1 MTLRNAFSFIFSLI
15 LTAGIVLAQQ
25 VAPAPMPP
33 TPPGEPALPMAP
45 DAPQNFSFFI
55 SGGSFLGVY
64 TEDISKEN
72 MGRYNLREVRG
83 VGITQVAK
91 DSPAEKA
98 GLRKDDVILRFDSEN
113 VTSTRKL
120 TRLVSEVA
128 PDQSVRLGISRGGSE
143 QEVSVTIGKRNES
156 MNAGEGFR
164 AFPPMQAMP
173 DLRGLITPDGRG
185 GNVWKWEG
193 PEQGGDGMVF
203 AFGNNRRIGVSTM
216 QLTKQLADYFGIA
229 DGQGVLVTSVA
240 EDSPAAKAGIKA
252 GDVITAIDGEKVA
265 GAGDVARGINKKKE
279 GDVMLT
285 VIRKGNQRTIT
296 VTPNVVKPMIAPGA
310 SAPDCYSAHWTR
322 INSGDQY
329 LNAQNRVA
337 NDSGNQCS
345 TTEQDAESAC
355 NQNTTATHLSG
366 RRARAKG
373 EGSAKG
379 KGRRGKSE
387 EERAKS
393 ERAFISPSPF
403 ALCPSLSWPLA
414 LGP

>member
-25 VAPAPMPP
+25 VAPPA
-33 TPPGEPALPMAP
+33 TPSGEPALPMGP
-45 DAPQNFSFFI
+45 DGPQNFSFFI

-64 TEDISKEN
+64 AEDVSKDN

-98 GLRKDDVILRFDSEN
+98 GLRKDDVILRFDGEN

-128 PDQSVRLGISRGGSE
+128 PDQSVRLAISRGGSE
-143 QEVSVTIGKRNES
+143 QEVSVIIGKRNES

-164 AFPPMQAMP
+164 ALQGLQGMP
-173 DLRGLITPDGRG
+173 DLRGLMTPEGRG

-193 PEQGGDGMVF
+193 PGQGGDMVF
-203 AFGNNRRIGVSTM
+203 AFGNNRRIGISTM
-216 QLTKQLADYFGIA
+216 QLTKQLAEYFGIA

-252 GDVITAIDGEKVA
+252 GDVITAIDGEKVD
-265 GAGDVARGINKKKE
+265 GAGDVARGINKRKE
-279 GDVMLT
+279 GDVTLT

-310 SAPDCYSAHWTR
+310 TPQSSRRIVIPRIELGSIPAINISVPRIDLPTIPEINVQLPNKMPKVRVIKAPQQP
-322 INSGDQY
+322 I
-329 LNAQNRVA
+329 
-337 NDSGNQCS
+337 
-345 TTEQDAESAC
+345 
-355 NQNTTATHLSG
+355 
-366 RRARAKG
+366 
-373 EGSAKG
+373 
-379 KGRRGKSE
+379 
-387 EERAKS
+387 
-393 ERAFISPSPF
+393 
-403 ALCPSLSWPLA
+403 
-414 LGP
+414 

>member
-1 MTLRNAFSFIFSLI
+1 MNLRNAFSFIFSLI

-25 VAPAPMPP
+25 VAPPATPP
-33 TPPGEPALPMAP
+33 PPGEPALPMGP
-45 DAPQNFSFFI
+45 DGSQNFSFFI

-64 TEDISKEN
+64 TEDVSKEN

-98 GLRKDDVILRFDSEN
+98 GLRKDDVILQFDGEG

-128 PDQSVRLGISRGGSE
+128 PDQTVRLTISRGGAE

-156 MNAGEGFR
+156 INAGEGFR
-164 AFPPMQAMP
+164 ALQSMP
-173 DLRGLITPDGRG
+173 DLRSLITPEGRG
-185 GNVWKWEG
+185 GNVWKWEF

-252 GDVITAIDGEKVA
+252 GDVITAIDGEKVD
-265 GAGDVARGINKKKE
+265 GAGDVARGINKRKE
-279 GDVMLT
+279 GDVTLT

-296 VTPNVVKPMIAPGA
+296 VTPNVVKPVVAPGTPQ
-310 SAPDCYSAHWTR
+310 SARR
-322 INSGDQY
+322 IVIPRIELGSIPEMNISLPRIDLPTIPEINVQ
-329 LNAQNRVA
+329 LPKLPKVRVI
-337 NDSGNQCS
+337 
-345 TTEQDAESAC
+345 
-355 NQNTTATHLSG
+355 
-366 RRARAKG
+366 RAPKQP
-373 EGSAKG
+373 
-379 KGRRGKSE
+379 
-387 EERAKS
+387 
-393 ERAFISPSPF
+393 I
-403 ALCPSLSWPLA
+403 
-414 LGP
+414 

>member
-1 MTLRNAFSFIFSLI
+1 MTLRNALSFIFSLI

-25 VAPAPMPP
+25 VAPPPMPS
-33 TPPGEPALPMAP
+33 TPPGEPALPMGP
-45 DAPQNFSFFI
+45 DGPQNFSFFI

-98 GLRKDDVILRFDSEN
+98 GLRKDDVILRFDGDN
-113 VTSTRKL
+113 VTSAKKL
-120 TRLVSEVA
+120 SRLVSEVA

-156 MNAGEGFR
+156 INAGEGFR
-164 AFPPMQAMP
+164 ALQGMQGMP
-173 DLRGLITPDGRG
+173 DLRGLITPEGRG

-193 PEQGGDGMVF
+193 PGQGGDGMVF

-252 GDVITAIDGEKVA
+252 GDVITAIDGEKVD

-279 GDVMLT
+279 GDVTLT
-285 VIRKGNQRTIT
+285 IVRKGSQRTIT

-310 SAPDCYSAHWTR
+310 PPQARRIVIPRIELGSIPEINISMPRIDLPTIPEINVQLPNKMPKVRVSKAPQQP
-322 INSGDQY
+322 I
-329 LNAQNRVA
+329 
-337 NDSGNQCS
+337 
-345 TTEQDAESAC
+345 
-355 NQNTTATHLSG
+355 
-366 RRARAKG
+366 
-373 EGSAKG
+373 
-379 KGRRGKSE
+379 
-387 EERAKS
+387 
-393 ERAFISPSPF
+393 
-403 ALCPSLSWPLA
+403 
-414 LGP
+414 